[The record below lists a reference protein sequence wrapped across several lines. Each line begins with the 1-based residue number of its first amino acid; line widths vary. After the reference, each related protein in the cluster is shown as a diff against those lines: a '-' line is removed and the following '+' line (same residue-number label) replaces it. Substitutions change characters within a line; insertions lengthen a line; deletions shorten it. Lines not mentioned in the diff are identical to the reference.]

1 MALSRRPSGRWGIR
15 HQAERKDEQET
26 ARGIAQRQ
34 LDNWN
39 AGPDWK
45 QRHRRSVRILEPRNK
60 MTTEL
65 PTLEDAEHLVDNGYA
80 EPLDEFVARWQP
92 KHHIDTRIWRKD
104 LQKVLDGYEKGQ
116 R

>member
-1 MALSRRPSGRWGIR
+1 
-15 HQAERKDEQET
+15 
-26 ARGIAQRQ
+26 
-34 LDNWN
+34 
-39 AGPDWK
+39 
-45 QRHRRSVRILEPRNK
+45 

-104 LQKVLDGYEKGQ
+104 LQKVLDGYDKFSDGGRKTSELEQ
-116 R
+116 DANLRSLHRLVSHD